1 MHVSGRLAEL
11 RLGESPQP
19 AKYAGPRHARRR
31 ALTPMC
37 VGHGPT
43 SHDPILY
50 NYRRHTVRN
59 TWEELGGGQGVGRVE
74 ILR

>member
-50 NYRRHTVRN
+50 NYRRHTVRIHGRS
-59 TWEELGGGQGVGRVE
+59 WEEGRGSVGSKF
-74 ILR
+74 